1 LGYRPVGLATAATI
15 AAHTAMLAQNLLR
28 YEPVA
33 WAEEL
38 LGAATAAD
46 LRQLPRLYT
55 AAGFGSFAGRAEAAV
70 GYARRAVALE
80 SEPRYDSVERGHSAL
95 LEANAYAFAG
105 RMDRFLE
112 ICTGLIAQPGLAHV
126 VGLCGLTWALPL
138 TGRAQEATAVAEETV
153 TAARDHGSPYWI
165 GMALYGYGQ
174 AVSETDPPRALVAWR
189 EGLGYTRERGLRNW
203 EALIAKDAARLEAV
217 YGELEE
223 GLSLFQTTIDS
234 FHRAGDH
241 VNEAA
246 TLLKLAS
253 ALNHLERPE
262 LAATIYGITT
272 RLAAV
277 PSSLPDRLRSVLGA
291 SAYERFAAVG
301 AAMQP
306 AEAVQYAREEIA
318 LGRREPAAESTPLG
332 RAR

>member
-1 LGYRPVGLATAATI
+1 
-15 AAHTAMLAQNLLR
+15 
-28 YEPVA
+28 
-33 WAEEL
+33 
-38 LGAATAAD
+38 
-46 LRQLPRLYT
+46 
-55 AAGFGSFAGRAEAAV
+55 
-70 GYARRAVALE
+70 
-80 SEPRYDSVERGHSAL
+80 
-95 LEANAYAFAG
+95 
-105 RMDRFLE
+105 MDRFLE

-262 LAATIYGITT
+262 SRPPSTALPPDWRPSLAASPTAFAPYSARAPTNVSRPWERRCNPQKPCST
-272 RLAAV
+272 PERRSHSAV
-277 PSSLPDRLRSVLGA
+277 ESLPRKALPW
-291 SAYERFAAVG
+291 AAL
-301 AAMQP
+301 ANTRA
-306 AEAVQYAREEIA
+306 
-318 LGRREPAAESTPLG
+318 GRRATRWEAAF
-332 RAR
+332 